1 MKKPRITDL
10 SRTERAELF
19 AQAGREA
26 VEKSRCLGL
35 PITGTKDGKIVRT
48 YSDGREVVLKDLRQ
62 PLTATLVANLKA
74 SLADLEALWVK
85 YQSSRQYEDPIY
97 RFYHQSYKVFGL
109 QDGTVEIVEAL
120 RSLLPGRQINSKFQ
134 TILDE
139 GTGKEFELAD
149 NERWLDA
156 TRPIVEAFFHA
167 RFFLEMAIKYGKELD
182 EPPTT
187 MPSGWA
193 ALLYLF
199 DLR

>member
-1 MKKPRITDL
+1 MRETLRGTISKKEITHSNCEDGVKMDNF
-10 SRTERAELF
+10 RKKKEDWERLTVEL
-19 AQAGREA
+19 
-26 VEKSRCLGL
+26 
-35 PITGTKDGKIVRT
+35 I
-48 YSDGREVVLKDLRQ
+48 
-62 PLTATLVANLKA
+62 ANLKA
-74 SLADLEALWVK
+74 SLVDLEALWTK
-85 YQSSRQYEDPIY
+85 YESSRRYEDPVY
-97 RFYHQSYKVFGL
+97 RFYHQSYKVFEL
-109 QDGTVEIVEAL
+109 QDYSVEIVEAL

-149 NERWLDA
+149 NDRWLDA
-156 TRPIVEAFFHA
+156 TRPIVEAFFHT

-187 MPSGWA
+187 MPSGWS